1 MIAAVISEDAA
12 LRARL
17 ETVLKATVN
26 VDSVLMIPEY
36 PDASSIRSLEA
47 TEEQLVAFIDF
58 RRSDRALALAGEL
71 NRSCPSVGSVALNV
85 GSSQTDMIAI
95 VRAGICE
102 VLPHPFSDQDVG
114 TAVLN
119 VTGKL
124 GDSSVS
130 AAHGIVY
137 AFLPAKPGAG
147 ASSLAVYSALA
158 CARLPNSHALLLDF
172 DIRLGTSSFVL
183 KLDSKN
189 SIMDAFEN
197 ASRMDETLWDQLT
210 SAREKLDVLGSGPT
224 EFGVRVPA
232 ESFQSILKWA
242 RSRYSSVMVDLGG
255 TMEDFEIATLQ
266 RAGLI
271 FLVCGPDLTS
281 LHMARRRMEGLRSLK
296 LQDRVCLVL
305 NRVEKRSGLSVRD
318 IESVLGM
325 PIQITVPAD
334 ESSIAE
340 AVQSGSG
347 INPKC
352 PLGVQIELIA
362 RKMAGKAPNG
372 PNLGAPR
379 PKKQF
384 IEYFSIP
391 QSKGLDPW
399 RL

>member
-1 MIAAVISEDAA
+1 MIAAVVSEDAA

-17 ETVLKATVN
+17 EIVLKATVN

-36 PDASSIRSLEA
+36 PDASSIRSMEGP
-47 TEEQLVAFIDF
+47 EEQLVAFIDF
-58 RRSDRALALAGEL
+58 RRSDRALALAVEL

-85 GSSQTDMIAI
+85 GSGQSDLIAI

-102 VLPHPFSDQDVG
+102 VLPQPFSDQDVG

-119 VTGKL
+119 VIAKL
-124 GDSSVS
+124 TDSHGS
-130 AAHGIVY
+130 AAQGIVY

-147 ASSLAVYSALA
+147 ASSLAVYASLA
-158 CARLPNSHALLLDF
+158 CARLANCHPLLLDF

-197 ASRMDETLWDQLT
+197 ASRMDETLWQQLI
-210 SAREKLDVLGSGPT
+210 SERDKLDVLGSAPT

-232 ESFQSILKWA
+232 ESFQSVLKWA
-242 RSRYSSVMVDLGG
+242 RSRYTSVVVDLAG

-266 RAGLI
+266 QAGTV

-281 LHMARRRMEGLRSLK
+281 LHMARRRMEGLRSLQ
-296 LQDRVCLVL
+296 LHDRVCLVM
-305 NRVEKRSGLSVRD
+305 NRVDKRTGLPRRD

-325 PIQITVPAD
+325 PVQITVPAD

-340 AVQSGSG
+340 AVQGG
-347 INPKC
+347 TGVNPKC
-352 PLGVQIELIA
+352 ALGVQIELIA
-362 RKMAGKAPNG
+362 RKMAGKVPNS
-372 PNLGAPR
+372 PSSGAPR

>member
-1 MIAAVISEDAA
+1 MIAAVISEDVA
-12 LRARL
+12 LRTRL
-17 ETVLKATVN
+17 EAVLKVTVN
-26 VDSVLMIPEY
+26 VDSVLLIPEY

-58 RRSDRALALAGEL
+58 RRSDRALALAAEL

-85 GSSQTDMIAI
+85 GSSQTDLIAI

-102 VLPHPFSDQDVG
+102 VLPQPFSDQDVG

-119 VTGKL
+119 VRGKL
-124 GDSSVS
+124 TDANGS
-130 AAHGIVY
+130 AAQGMVY

-158 CARLPNSHALLLDF
+158 CARLANSHPVLLDF

-197 ASRMDETLWDQLT
+197 AARMDETLWDQLV
-210 SAREKLDVLGSGPT
+210 SERHNLDVLGSAPT
-224 EFGVRVPA
+224 EFGVRVPC
-232 ESFQSILKWA
+232 ESFQTILKWA
-242 RSRYSSVMVDLGG
+242 RSRYTAVIVDLAG
-255 TMEDFEIATLQ
+255 TMEDFEVATLQ
-266 RAGLI
+266 QAGTI

-296 LQDRVCLVL
+296 LLERVCVVL
-305 NRVEKRSGLSVRD
+305 NRVDKRTALPMRD

-325 PIQITVPAD
+325 PIQIALPVN
-334 ESSIAE
+334 ESDIAQ
-340 AVQSGSG
+340 AVQGG
-347 INPKC
+347 KAVNPKC
-352 PLGVQIELIA
+352 ALGIQIELIA
-362 RKMAGKAPNG
+362 HKMAGKAG
-372 PNLGAPR
+372 SAAAPR

-384 IEYFSIP
+384 IEFFSIP
-391 QSKGLDPW
+391 QAKGLDPW
-399 RL
+399 KL

>member
-17 ETVLKATVN
+17 ETVLKATLN
-26 VDSVLMIPEY
+26 IDSVLMIPEY
-36 PDASSIRSLEA
+36 PDISSIRALEA

-71 NRSCPSVGSVALNV
+71 TRSCPSVGSVALNV
-85 GSSQTDMIAI
+85 GSLQTDLIAI

-102 VLPHPFSDQDVG
+102 VLPQPFSDQDVG
-114 TAVLN
+114 TAVFN
-119 VTGKL
+119 VRGKL
-124 GDSSVS
+124 TDSN
-130 AAHGIVY
+130 APATHGIVY

-158 CARLPNSHALLLDF
+158 CARMANCHPLLLDF
-172 DIRLGTSSFVL
+172 DVRLGTSSFVL

-197 ASRMDETLWDQLT
+197 ANRMDETLWEQLI
-210 SAREKLDVLGSGPT
+210 SQREKLDVLGSAPT
-224 EFGVRVPA
+224 EFGVRVPPEA
-232 ESFQSILKWA
+232 FQSVLKWA
-242 RSRYSSVMVDLGG
+242 RSRYTSVVVDLGG

-266 RAGLI
+266 QAGMV

-281 LHMARRRMEGLRSLK
+281 LHMARRRMEGLRSLQ
-296 LQDRVCLVL
+296 LHERVCLVM
-305 NRVEKRSGLSVRD
+305 NRMDKRSGLSVRD
-318 IESVLGM
+318 IESALGV

-334 ESSIAE
+334 ESTIAE
-340 AVQSGSG
+340 AVQGG
-347 INPKC
+347 TGVNPKC
-352 PLGVQIELIA
+352 ALGVQIDVIA
-362 RKMAGKAPNG
+362 RKMAGKAPTG
-372 PNLGAPR
+372 PNSAAPR

-391 QSKGLDPW
+391 QGKGLDPW

>member
-1 MIAAVISEDAA
+1 MIAAIISADAG

-71 NRSCPSVGSVALNV
+71 HRSCPSVGSVALNV
-85 GSSQTDMIAI
+85 GSSQTDLIAI

-102 VLPHPFSDQDVG
+102 VLPQPFSDQDVG
-114 TAVLN
+114 AAVIN
-119 VTGKL
+119 VSGKL
-124 GDSSVS
+124 TESNGS
-130 AAHGIVY
+130 AAQGIVY

-158 CARLPNSHALLLDF
+158 CARRANCRPLLLDF

-197 ASRMDETLWDQLT
+197 AFRMDETLWEQLI
-210 SAREKLDVLGSGPT
+210 SQREKLDILGSAPT

-232 ESFQSILKWA
+232 ESFRSVLKWA
-242 RSRYSSVMVDLGG
+242 RSRYTSVVVDLAG

-266 RAGLI
+266 QAGTV

-281 LHMARRRMEGLRSLK
+281 LHMARRRMEGLRSLQ
-296 LQDRVCLVL
+296 LQDRVCLVM
-305 NRVEKRSGLSVRD
+305 NRVDKRTGLSMRD

-340 AVQSGSG
+340 AVQGG
-347 INPKC
+347 TGVNPKC
-352 PLGVQIELIA
+352 ALGVQVELIA
-362 RKMAGKAPNG
+362 HKMAGKAPNG
-372 PNLGAPR
+372 PNPGAPR

>member
-124 GDSSVS
+124 TDSNVS
-130 AAHGIVY
+130 SAQGTVY

-158 CARLPNSHALLLDF
+158 CARLANCQPMLLDF

-197 ASRMDETLWDQLT
+197 AARMDETLWEQLI
-210 SAREKLDVLGSGPT
+210 SQREKLDILGSGPT

-232 ESFQSILKWA
+232 ESFRSILKWT
-242 RSRYSSVMVDLGG
+242 RSRYTSVVVDLGG

-266 RAGLI
+266 QAGTV

-281 LHMARRRMEGLRSLK
+281 LHMAGRRMEGLRSLQ
-296 LQDRVCLVL
+296 LQDRVCLVM
-305 NRVEKRSGLSVRD
+305 NRVDKRTGLSRRD

-334 ESSIAE
+334 ESSISE

-352 PLGVQIELIA
+352 ALGVQIELIA
-362 RKMAGKAPNG
+362 RKMAGKAPN
-372 PNLGAPR
+372 NANSAAPR